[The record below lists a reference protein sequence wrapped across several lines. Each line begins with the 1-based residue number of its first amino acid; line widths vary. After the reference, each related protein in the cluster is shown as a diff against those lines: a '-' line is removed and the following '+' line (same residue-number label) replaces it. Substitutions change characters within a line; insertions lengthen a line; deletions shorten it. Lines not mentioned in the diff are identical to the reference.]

1 MSLNLLL
8 FFIVYVKIIFILKVS

>member
-8 FFIVYVKIIFILKVS
+8 NKTKKV